1 VAANVHTPD
10 SWREYAEH
18 PAEGGAAPDSKPNG
32 AAKPKEYELVPVD
45 AYLEPGKAPEYIVHG
60 LFEMQSAVG
69 LVAPP
74 ESGKSLFMQEIAVC
88 VSLGEPFHG
97 RKCGQ
102 GLVVYLVGEGQH
114 GLRARFQALET
125 RYPRMRNDVAALVI
139 SKAPASFL
147 DLEEVE
153 RVRVAIAK
161 AIDHYK
167 MPLRLLI
174 IDTLARFIGSGD
186 ESKAQD
192 MGSYL
197 WAVDY
202 LRGEASSVSL
212 HHPGHEGTRGRGS
225 SSWRAALDAEYSLAK
240 NENNVVTVT
249 CQKMKDGEKPEP
261 FSFSIVQAR
270 TLMQRD
276 DGSPVSSA
284 LLVPTDVQPVQGK
297 ATGKGQKQLLA
308 LLEALPSDSIW
319 TEEEMRQIGRDAG
332 MHRNTARDAVLG
344 LRQLGYFELTVAGSR
359 LARHR

>member
-1 VAANVHTPD
+1 
-10 SWREYAEH
+10 
-18 PAEGGAAPDSKPNG
+18 
-32 AAKPKEYELVPVD
+32 
-45 AYLEPGKAPEYIVHG
+45 
-60 LFEMQSAVG
+60 
-69 LVAPP
+69 
-74 ESGKSLFMQEIAVC
+74 
-88 VSLGEPFHG
+88 
-97 RKCGQ
+97 
-102 GLVVYLVGEGQH
+102 
-114 GLRARFQALET
+114 
-125 RYPRMRNDVAALVI
+125 MRNDVAALVI

-212 HHPGHEGTRGRGS
+212 HHPGHDGTRGRGS

-240 NENNVVTVT
+240 NENDVVTVT
-249 CQKMKDGEKPEP
+249 CQKMKDGEKPAP
-261 FSFSIVQAR
+261 FSFAIVQAQ

-276 DGSPVSSA
+276 DGSPVTSA
-284 LLVPTDVQPVQGK
+284 LLVPTDVQTSKRP
-297 ATGKGQKQLLA
+297 AKGPRQKQLLLA
-308 LLEALPSDSIW
+308 LEALPQGTIW
-319 TEEEMRQIGRDAG
+319 TETELRKIGISIGLSKSSAIS
-332 MHRNTARDAVLG
+332 AVFG
-344 LRQLGYFELTVAGSR
+344 LRELGCFEPTIGGVR
-359 LARHR
+359 LKV